1 MVAKFLF
8 EYNEKIE
15 LSKIYKTSDGWTA
28 EQIHSKIDNLGSTI
42 TIVKTIKNKI
52 FGGFTTIPWD
62 KSNTYKSDTS
72 AFTFSVDYCSK
83 YPANPANAGNAIYCH

>member
-28 EQIHSKIDNLGSTI
+28 EQIHSKIDN
-42 TIVKTIKNKI
+42 
-52 FGGFTTIPWD
+52 
-62 KSNTYKSDTS
+62 
-72 AFTFSVDYCSK
+72 
-83 YPANPANAGNAIYCH
+83 